1 MLVYSSSVL
10 HFISQNFGFWQIIP
24 SSRNCE
30 MESIHYWRRERHSCG
45 HLFLRKSE
53 SHERRRW
60 RRSLRKSRGDAMN
73 CFCNIGVSCLE
84 PHRSI
89 HLPNKT
95 LFRSMVLL
103 QTPKN
108 HLRKRP
114 FSVTAPC
121 AFYMNPWE
129 FSTLL
134 GCLVYEGV
142 SHPTHSHFVGRW
154 LVLQPH
160 HLRQVTVVLPVFQR
174 SVPEW
179 LGSWHGWS
187 WLVHGFYKRGP
198 LGSL

>member
-1 MLVYSSSVL
+1 MPWTASATSVCL
-10 HFISQNFGFWQIIP
+10 LW
-24 SSRNCE
+24 
-30 MESIHYWRRERHSCG
+30 
-45 HLFLRKSE
+45 
-53 SHERRRW
+53 SH
-60 RRSLRKSRGDAMN
+60 
-73 CFCNIGVSCLE
+73 IG
-84 PHRSI
+84 I

-114 FSVTAPC
+114 LSVTAPC

-129 FSTLL
+129 FSTFL
-134 GCLVYEGV
+134 GWLVGLWGGL
-142 SHPTHSHFVGRW
+142 HTHSHFVGRW

-179 LGSWHGWS
+179 LG
-187 WLVHGFYKRGP
+187 LVGVDTGGGVGEVESTRGAGP
-198 LGSL
+198 LRSLEMGFGTQHKWVAVFFWNPL

>member
-1 MLVYSSSVL
+1 MKLKV
-10 HFISQNFGFWQIIP
+10 FITGDGKDTHVAIYFL
-24 SSRNCE
+24 
-30 MESIHYWRRERHSCG
+30 ESPKAMREG
-45 HLFLRKSE
+45 AGDAPF
-53 SHERRRW
+53 
-60 RRSLRKSRGDAMN
+60 RKSRGDAMN